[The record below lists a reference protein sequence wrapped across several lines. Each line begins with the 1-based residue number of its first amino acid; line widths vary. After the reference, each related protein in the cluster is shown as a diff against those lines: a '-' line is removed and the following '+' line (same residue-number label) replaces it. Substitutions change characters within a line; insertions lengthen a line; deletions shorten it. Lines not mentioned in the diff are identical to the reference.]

1 MYSSEELKTLNQIA
15 LDWHGCG
22 FSELDFEEQDA
33 IYCYAEDNGLL

>member
-1 MYSSEELKTLNQIA
+1 MYSNDELEVLNRIA
-15 LDWHGCG
+15 NDWHGCS